1 MGGKGG
7 FLLSEDSELLRLN
20 LILQVRGPG
29 LEKQLGRLGIEDL
42 LLWHQRLWIHG
53 HWGLLSKQTC
63 MERVLWQEGLAEL
76 GVAQLSIVILVKAS
90 HEKRDLVVGDFETKV
105 FEPVH

>member
-1 MGGKGG
+1 
-7 FLLSEDSELLRLN
+7 
-20 LILQVRGPG
+20 
-29 LEKQLGRLGIEDL
+29 
-42 LLWHQRLWIHG
+42 
-53 HWGLLSKQTC
+53 